1 MMRMK
6 PNLTKKLLIIANRN
20 KSTVHEKKNL
30 FPVDGLGELGYGHE
44 KCYLKKNMHHVFKK
58 KKIKQ
63 SHFDWA
69 VITFSFSL
77 CM

>member
-58 KKIKQ
+58 KNQTISLWLG
-63 SHFDWA
+63 SHHF
-69 VITFSFSL
+69 
-77 CM
+77 